1 MGLWTGHLAFSRAE
15 KGGDDMMDHEAQ
27 LGVSEVLIE
36 RFEKE
41 RLPRMLKI
49 KKHVEQGLALDEI
62 ELGFLHRVL
71 TEAQDNHVL
80 VESIP
85 ECRELFAR
93 VIHLYHDI
101 TAKALDNEENR

>member
-1 MGLWTGHLAFSRAE
+1 
-15 KGGDDMMDHEAQ
+15 MMDHEART
-27 LGVSEVLIE
+27 GISEVLIE
-36 RFEKE
+36 RFDKE

-49 KKHVEQGLALDEI
+49 KQHVDQGLILDEA

-71 TEAQDNHVL
+71 NDAQDARVL

-85 ECRELFAR
+85 ECRDLFAR

-101 TAKALDNEENR
+101 TAKALENEDQR